1 MKKRILS
8 LALTLVMLAGLLPTV
23 SAETAMHP
31 ATNLRFEMTQGW
43 HTQILRLVWDAPADE
58 ADIRSYALER
68 STDGGFSW
76 VPAISVLPMGTNS
89 FSLNSLHNI

>member
-1 MKKRILS
+1 MSIL
-8 LALTLVMLAGLLPTV
+8 AT
-23 SAETAMHP
+23 AETHAEMLP
-31 ATNLRFEMTQGW
+31 PTNLRFEMTYG
-43 HTQILRLVWDAPADE
+43 LLALVWDAPADE